1 MGIMKKLFL
10 ILILIFCVSTVF
22 AQNYF
27 VQSPENPDIKIREER
42 TLFILDFS
50 NSMNEYINSGKK
62 IDTMLDTM
70 RSILPKINPQ
80 NEVGMRAYGYRVG
93 FTPYDSCKASKLMVP
108 VIKGGSSM
116 ISRQLEKTRAV
127 GMTPITYS
135 LKLALNKDFEGYM
148 GQKHIVLLTDGG
160 ENCDES
166 PCVFMM
172 KNLKYYPN
180 VKIDVIAYDI
190 KNNDDISQLECVAL
204 VTRGRFYTA
213 NTAIELAN
221 SLSNSLNIKKDV
233 EAKIIM
239 P

>member
-1 MGIMKKLFL
+1 MKKF
-10 ILILIFCVSTVF
+10 ILLLVSVFCVSTVF
-22 AQNYF
+22 AQEYF
-27 VQSPENPDIKIREER
+27 VQSPDNPNIKIKDEK

-50 NSMNEYINSGKK
+50 NSMNEYINSRKK

-70 RSILPKINPQ
+70 REILPKINPQ

-108 VIKGGSSM
+108 ITKGGSTM
-116 ISRQLEKTRAV
+116 IARQLEKTRAI

-135 LKLALNKDFEGYM
+135 LKFALNKDFNEYM

-166 PCVFMM
+166 PCTFIM
-172 KNLKYYPN
+172 KKLKFHPD

-190 KNNDDISQLECVAL
+190 KNRDDISQLECVAL

-213 NTAIELAN
+213 NTASELAN
-221 SLSNSLNIKKDV
+221 SLSNSLNIKKEVD
-233 EAKIIM
+233 AKIIM